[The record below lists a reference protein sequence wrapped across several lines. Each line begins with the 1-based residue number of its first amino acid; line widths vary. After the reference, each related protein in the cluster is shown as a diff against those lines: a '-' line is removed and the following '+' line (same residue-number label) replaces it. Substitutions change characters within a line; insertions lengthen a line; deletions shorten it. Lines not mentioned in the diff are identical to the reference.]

1 MTELST
7 DLLSFYSMCE
17 LWGEG
22 YVGNRDI
29 IQNKVESESPS
40 RQVFPYKPRDLK
52 KGEYFIHEQELTEK
66 ASLTF
71 SRCVISWLALNCAT
85 TLFRTSF
92 TMDGNIRSSKS

>member
-52 KGEYFIHEQELTEK
+52 KGESLVYEQEQTERL
-66 ASLTF
+66 ASRF
-71 SRCVISWLALNCAT
+71 HAAL
-85 TLFRTSF
+85 SV
-92 TMDGNIRSSKS
+92 G

>member
-22 YVGNRDI
+22 YVGDRDI
-29 IQNKVESESPS
+29 IKNKVESESPS
-40 RQVFPYKPRDLK
+40 RQVFSYKPRDLK
-52 KGEYFIHEQELTEK
+52 KDEYFIHEQELTEK

-71 SRCVISWLALNCAT
+71 SRCVIS
-85 TLFRTSF
+85 
-92 TMDGNIRSSKS
+92 